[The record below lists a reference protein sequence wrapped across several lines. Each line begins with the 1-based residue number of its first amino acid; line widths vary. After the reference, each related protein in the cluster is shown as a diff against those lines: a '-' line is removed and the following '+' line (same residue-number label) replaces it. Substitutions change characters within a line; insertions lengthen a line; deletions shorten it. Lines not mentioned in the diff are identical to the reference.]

1 VSIASARRDI
11 ERELAEIEQ
20 RRMKLQA
27 ALAALQGLDGAAP
40 RRGRQARATAAAP
53 ATPSGGRVAA
63 SADGPRL
70 RARRGE
76 TAGRVL
82 DHLRAHPEDR
92 GTAIASALGL
102 SRANVNNTLT
112 KLKRTGRLRQNGKR
126 LVVVD

>member
-1 VSIASARRDI
+1 MEVTPVSIASARRDI

-40 RRGRQARATAAAP
+40 RRGRQARATA
-53 ATPSGGRVAA
+53 SGGRVAA
-63 SADGPRL
+63 PADGPRP
-70 RARRGE
+70 RARRGQ

>member
-27 ALAALQGLDGAAP
+27 ALAALQVLDGAPP
-40 RRGRQARATAAAP
+40 RRGRQARAAA
-53 ATPSGGRVAA
+53 SGGRVAA
-63 SADGPRL
+63 AAAGPRA

-92 GTAIASALGL
+92 GTAIATALGL

>member
-40 RRGRQARATAAAP
+40 RRGRQARATAP
-53 ATPSGGRVAA
+53 ATASGGRVAA
-63 SADGPRL
+63 AADGPRL